1 MPKIEPSQAPFRQG
15 TDYPAPHDAPVRDR
29 RRWRLGDVAG
39 LTAFGVN
46 RLELDPGVWS
56 SQRHHH
62 SLEDE
67 FVVVLEGEVT
77 LIEDE
82 GETVLKAG
90 DLRRLSRP
98 VRATA
103 TSWSTGRTG
112 WPWCWRSAAA
122 SRWTPLSIPTS
133 TWSGRAGGPWYAHRD
148 GRPYPEG

>member
-90 DLRRLSRP
+90 DCAGFKAGSGNGHQLVNRSDRMAVVLEVGSREP
-98 VRATA
+98 LDATVY
-103 TSWSTGRTG
+103 SDIDMV
-112 WPWCWRSAAA
+112 WP
-122 SRWTPLSIPTS
+122 
-133 TWSGRAGGPWYAHRD
+133 AGGPWYAHRD